1 MGMST
6 QDYLTNQFLIAM
18 PELADPNFAQT
29 VTYMCEHNDDG
40 AMGLVINH
48 QVDMSLKDV
57 LEHLELHVDDSKA
70 AELPVYIGGPVQPD
84 RGFVLH
90 EPLGNWEATLQVT
103 DRIGVTASRD
113 ILAAI
118 AEGRGPKRKLIAL
131 GYAGWGA
138 GQLEQE
144 IVANAWLNGPA
155 DRDIVFDMPP
165 GRRWHSAAA
174 SMGVDLNLLS
184 GDAGHA

>member
-48 QVDMSLKDV
+48 QVDMHLKDV
-57 LEHLELHVDDSKA
+57 LEHLELHVDDATA
-70 AELPVYIGGPVQPD
+70 AELPVYFGGPVQPD

-103 DRIGVTASRD
+103 DRIGITASRD

-118 AEGRGPKRKLIAL
+118 AAGRGPERKLIAL

-165 GRRWHSAAA
+165 ERRWHSAAA
-174 SMGVDLNLLS
+174 SMGVDLSLLS
-184 GDAGHA
+184 SDAGHA

>member
-1 MGMST
+1 MHK

-29 VTYMCEHNDDG
+29 VTYICEHNDEG

-48 QVDMSLKDV
+48 PVDDMHLQDV
-57 LEHLELHVDDSKA
+57 LEHLELHADDTA
-70 AELPVYIGGPVQPD
+70 VAMWPVYSGGPVQPD

-103 DRIGVTASRD
+103 DSIGITASRD

-118 AEGRGPKRKLIAL
+118 AAGHGPKRKLIAL

-155 DRDIVFDMPP
+155 DKDIVFDLAPEH
-165 GRRWHSAAA
+165 RWRSAAA
-174 SMGVDLNLLS
+174 ALGVDLSLLS